1 MNKIIITIAL
11 LFSILNSS
19 SVEVYKNSGT
29 TYKINESNIIQ
40 LFKEHV
46 EANKES
52 IQKRV
57 QEEREKMKNRIE
69 DYKPKELTINLPTAT
84 KENVF
89 YPLIDYELKD
99 DIKDSYGKVLYKK
112 GFVFNPLHYIS
123 LNEKYIFIDYTDKK
137 QREWIKKQEI
147 NKDITAKIIITNG
160 RVFDA
165 IKEFERE
172 VFYANDILI
181 DKFKLEAVLLI
192 VEQEQDRIKVKQFKL
207 KD

>member
-1 MNKIIITIAL
+1 MNKIILSITLSLTL
-11 LFSILNSS
+11 LNASNI
-19 SVEVYKNSGT
+19 EVLKNGS

-40 LFKEHV
+40 LFKDHV

-57 QEEREKMKNRIE
+57 DEEREKMKEKIE
-69 DYKPKELTINLPTAT
+69 NYKPKELTINLPTSS
-84 KENVF
+84 KEKVF
-89 YPLIDYELKD
+89 YPDIEYKLKE
-99 DIKDSYGKVLYKK
+99 DIKDSYGKVLYPK

-123 LNEKYIFIDYTDKK
+123 MNDRYVFIDYTNKK
-137 QREWIKKQEI
+137 QREWIKSEKL
-147 NKDITAKIIITNG
+147 NKDITTRIIITNG

-172 VFYANDILI
+172 VFYANDVLI
-181 DKFKLEAVLLI
+181 DKFRIEAVPSM

>member
-89 YPLIDYELKD
+89 YPLIDYELKKNKKL
-99 DIKDSYGKVLYKK
+99 IK
-112 GFVFNPLHYIS
+112 I
-123 LNEKYIFIDYTDKK
+123 
-137 QREWIKKQEI
+137 
-147 NKDITAKIIITNG
+147 
-160 RVFDA
+160 
-165 IKEFERE
+165 
-172 VFYANDILI
+172 
-181 DKFKLEAVLLI
+181 
-192 VEQEQDRIKVKQFKL
+192 
-207 KD
+207 

>member
-1 MNKIIITIAL
+1 M
-11 LFSILNSS
+11 
-19 SVEVYKNSGT
+19 
-29 TYKINESNIIQ
+29 
-40 LFKEHV
+40 
-46 EANKES
+46 
-52 IQKRV
+52 
-57 QEEREKMKNRIE
+57 
-69 DYKPKELTINLPTAT
+69 
-84 KENVF
+84 
-89 YPLIDYELKD
+89 
-99 DIKDSYGKVLYKK
+99 
-112 GFVFNPLHYIS
+112 HYIS

-137 QREWIKKQEI
+137 QRDWIKKQEI

-181 DKFKLEAVLLI
+181 DKFKLEAVPSI

>member
-1 MNKIIITIAL
+1 MNKIILSIAL
-11 LFSILNSS
+11 SLTLLNASSI
-19 SVEVYKNSGT
+19 EVLKNGS

-52 IQKRV
+52 IQKRAD
-57 QEEREKMKNRIE
+57 EEREKMKEKIE
-69 DYKPKELTINLPTAT
+69 NYKPKELTINLPKST
-84 KENVF
+84 KEKVF
-89 YPLIDYELKD
+89 YPDVEYTLKE
-99 DIKDSYGKVLYKK
+99 DIVDSYGKVLYPK

-123 LNEKYIFIDYTDKK
+123 MNDRYVFIDYTDKK
-137 QREWIKKQEI
+137 QIEWVKKEKL
-147 NKDITAKIIITNG
+147 NKDITTRIIITNG

-165 IKEFERE
+165 MKEFERE
-172 VFYANDILI
+172 VFYANDVLI
-181 DKFKLEAVLLI
+181 DKFKIEAVPSM

>member
-1 MNKIIITIAL
+1 MNKIIYSMAL
-11 LFSILNSS
+11 ILTLSNASNI
-19 SVEVYKNSGT
+19 EVLKNGS
-29 TYKINESNIIQ
+29 TYKINENNIIQ
-40 LFKEHV
+40 LFKDHV
-46 EANKES
+46 ETNKES

-57 QEEREKMKNRIE
+57 QEEREKMQKRIE
-69 DYKPKELTINLPTAT
+69 DYKPKELTIKIPTST
-84 KENVF
+84 KEKVF

-99 DIKDSYGKVLYKK
+99 DIVDSYGRVLYPK

-123 LNEKYIFIDYTDKK
+123 LNERYVFIDYTDKK
-137 QREWIKKQEI
+137 QRVWIKNEEI

-165 IKEFERE
+165 IKEFGRE

-181 DKFKLEAVLLI
+181 NKFRIEAVPSI
-192 VEQEQDRIKVKQFKL
+192 AEQEQDRIKVKQFKL

>member
-1 MNKIIITIAL
+1 MNKIILSIAL
-11 LFSILNSS
+11 TLTISNASSI
-19 SVEVYKNSGT
+19 EVLKNGS
-29 TYKINESNIIQ
+29 TYEIIEKNIIQ

-57 QEEREKMKNRIE
+57 QEEREKMQKRIE
-69 DYKPKELTINLPTAT
+69 DYKPKDLTITLPTST
-84 KENVF
+84 KEKVF
-89 YPLIDYELKD
+89 YPDIEYTLKD
-99 DIKDSYGKVLYKK
+99 DIKDSYGKVIYKK

-123 LNEKYIFIDYTDKK
+123 LNERYIFIDYTDKK
-137 QREWIKKQEI
+137 QREWIKSEKI
-147 NKDITAKIIITNG
+147 NQDITARIVITNG

-181 DKFKLEAVLLI
+181 DKFKVEAVPSI

>member
-1 MNKIIITIAL
+1 MNKIILSIAL
-11 LFSILNSS
+11 TLTISNASSI
-19 SVEVYKNSGT
+19 EVLKNGS
-29 TYKINESNIIQ
+29 TYEIIEKNIIQ

-57 QEEREKMKNRIE
+57 QEEREKMQKRIE
-69 DYKPKELTINLPTAT
+69 DYKPKDLTITLPTAT
-84 KENVF
+84 KEKVF
-89 YPLIDYELKD
+89 YPDIEYTLKD
-99 DIKDSYGKVLYKK
+99 DIKDSYGKVIYKK

-123 LNEKYIFIDYTDKK
+123 LNERYIFIDYTDKK
-137 QREWIKKQEI
+137 QREWIKSEKI
-147 NKDITAKIIITNG
+147 NQDITARIVITNG

-181 DKFKLEAVLLI
+181 DKFKVEAVPSI